1 MKLKKFVTY
10 EKGFYQKNSQRSYQ
24 WGNTGKL
31 LILKT
36 KKIKTYEKRFH
47 QNLS

>member
-10 EKGFYQKNSQRSYQ
+10 EKGFHQKNSQRSYQ

-31 LILKT
+31 ILNA